1 MKGFAT
7 RGLASFALLSIT
19 VIWGWTF
26 VLIKEGMTLVGPL
39 TFLALRFALAFLS
52 LVLLLFRS
60 LRGINRRALLC
71 GGMVGGTLFL
81 GYFFQTWGLAITTA
95 TKSGLITGLSVVIVP
110 VLAAV
115 LLKERVRLS
124 LWLGVLSAAGGLALL
139 VLGKRTLTAF
149 NVGDLLTLFCALFFA
164 GHILLVDRF
173 IRVVDYRHLLLVQ
186 VGTVALLSLIG
197 ALFVE
202 GFTFVSSPK
211 LIEGVLVTGLLATA
225 LALYI
230 LNRFQTHSTASYTAI
245 ILTMEPIFAGLFG
258 FLLLGETLSLFQLM
272 GGGLI
277 LVGMGIP
284 SFLVRGVSSSGG

>member
-1 MKGFAT
+1 MKRFVP
-7 RGLASFALLSIT
+7 FALLSIT

-26 VLIKEGMTLVGPL
+26 VLVKEGMTVVGPF
-39 TFLALRFALAFLS
+39 TFLAFRFVLAFLS
-52 LVLLLFRS
+52 LILLLFRS
-60 LRGINRRALLC
+60 LRGIDRRALFC
-71 GGMVGGTLFL
+71 GGMVGGALFL
-81 GYFFQTWGLAITTA
+81 GYFFQTWGLATTTA

-110 VLAAV
+110 VLAAA
-115 LLKERVRLS
+115 LLKERVRPS
-124 LWLGVLSAAGGLALL
+124 LWLGALSATGG
-139 VLGKRTLTAF
+139 
-149 NVGDLLTLFCALFFA
+149 FCALFFA

-186 VGTVALLSLIG
+186 VGTVAVLSLIG

-202 GFTFVSSPK
+202 EPTLVCSPK

-230 LNRFQTHSTASYTAI
+230 LNRFQAHSTASYTAI

-258 FLLLGETLSLFQLM
+258 FLLLGETLSILQFM
-272 GGGLI
+272 GGGMI

-284 SFLVRGVSSSGG
+284 SFLVRRVSSSG

>member
-1 MKGFAT
+1 MKRFAP
-7 RGLASFALLSIT
+7 LALLLIT

-26 VLIKEGMTLVGPL
+26 VLVKEGMMLVGPFTFL
-39 TFLALRFALAFLS
+39 TFRFVLAFLS

-60 LRGINRRALLC
+60 LRGIDRRALFC

-81 GYFFQTWGLAITTA
+81 GYFFQTWGLAATTA

-110 VLAAV
+110 VLSAA
-115 LLKERVRLS
+115 LLKERVRPS
-124 LWLGVLSAAGGLALL
+124 LWLGALSATGGLVLL
-139 VLGKRTLTAF
+139 LLGKGTLTAF

-186 VGTVALLSLIG
+186 VGTVAVLSLIG

-202 GFTFVSSPK
+202 GLTFVPSPK
-211 LIEGVLVTGLLATA
+211 LIEGVLVTSLLATA

-230 LNRFQTHSTASYTAI
+230 LNRFQAHSTASYTAI

-258 FLLLGETLSLFQLM
+258 FLLLGEMLGTLQLI
-272 GGGLI
+272 GGGMILI
-277 LVGMGIP
+277 GMGIP
-284 SFLVRGVSSSGG
+284 SFLVRGESSLGR

>member
-1 MKGFAT
+1 MRRFT
-7 RGLASFALLSIT
+7 PFALLSIT

-26 VLIKEGMTLVGPL
+26 VLVKEGMTVVGPF
-39 TFLALRFALAFLS
+39 TFLAFRFVLAFLS
-52 LVLLLFRS
+52 LILLLFRS
-60 LRGINRRALLC
+60 LRGIDRRALFC
-71 GGMVGGTLFL
+71 GGMVGGALFL
-81 GYFFQTWGLAITTA
+81 GYFFQTWGLATTTA

-110 VLAAV
+110 VLAAA
-115 LLKERVRLS
+115 LLKERVRTS
-124 LWLGVLSAAGGLALL
+124 LWLGALSATGGLVLL
-139 VLGKRTLTAF
+139 VLGKGTLTAF

-186 VGTVALLSLIG
+186 VGTVAVLSLIG

-202 GFTFVSSPK
+202 EPTLVYSPK

-230 LNRFQTHSTASYTAI
+230 LNRFQAHSTASYTAI

-258 FLLLGETLSLFQLM
+258 FLLLGETLSILQLM
-272 GGGLI
+272 GGGMI

-284 SFLVRGVSSSGG
+284 SFLVRGVSSSGR